1 MSPSSSDR
9 PQPQTRGVEAAG
21 SSLSRR
27 GFLAA
32 GGAIAAGAFLSACAG
47 GNTKAANS
55 SGNSAAGSAAGTAS
69 SSGKKLSITITPFAG
84 ADLAA
89 LPKAF
94 AQDYMDRHPN
104 VSITLD
110 DTVLFTKQVAG
121 FKANPHKA
129 LTNLAFSNSGSTA
142 TGKAL
147 GMYAKLDYSRI
158 PNTSHLASNLVEKDH
173 CGVVFGAD
181 QMGIVSN
188 KKSYPGGLNSWAD
201 LWSDKQKGKECYF
214 TIPWWAIGIAAST
227 AGGSWKNMDPGF
239 KIWEEHAK
247 NIRTI
252 VTANPQFLNVL
263 ASGEAPLTSHY
274 FGTSHVWASQ
284 GAPLQYSSPK
294 EGVVFDAVGVNIV
307 AASSDDQIEVMYD
320 MINEMLTP
328 KWNSMWADTSVE
340 IPAMTTTKL
349 SDKLKALPQISAG
362 ANQKFVAVDWDT
374 VGQNMPAW
382 TDRWNKDV
390 VSKI

>member
-1 MSPSSSDR
+1 MDNQPNRR
-9 PQPQTRGVEAAG
+9 PQLAAA
-21 SSLSRR
+21 SLSRR
-27 GFLAA
+27 SFLAT
-32 GGAIAAGAFLSACAG
+32 GGAIAAGALLSACAG
-47 GNTKAANS
+47 GTTK
-55 SGNSAAGSAAGTAS
+55 GGGS
-69 SSGKKLSITITPFAG
+69 SSGSPAGAGSGAPSRGAGGKVSITITPFAG

-89 LPKAF
+89 MPKAF
-94 AQDYMDRHPN
+94 AKEYEDAHPN

-121 FKANPHKA
+121 YKANPHKA

-158 PNTSHLASNLVEKDH
+158 PNTSGLAQNLVEKDH
-173 CGVVFGAD
+173 CGVVLGAD

-188 KKSYPGGLNSWAD
+188 KKDYPGGLRSWSD
-201 LWSDKQKGKECYF
+201 LWSDKQRGKECYF
-214 TIPWWAIGIAAST
+214 TIPWWAIGIAASEH
-227 AGGSWKNMDPGF
+227 GGSWSDMDPGF
-239 KIWEEHAK
+239 KIWQENAK

-263 ASGEAPLTSHY
+263 SSGEAPLTSHY
-274 FGTSHVWASQ
+274 FGTSHVWATQ
-284 GAPLQYSSPK
+284 GAPVQYSTPA
-294 EGVVFDAVGVNIV
+294 EGVVFDAVGVNVV
-307 AASSDDQIEVMYD
+307 AASSENQIEVMYD
-320 MINEMLTP
+320 MINQMLTP

-340 IPAMTTTKL
+340 VPALTSTTL
-349 SDKLKALPQISAG
+349 STKLKALPQISAG
-362 ANQKFVAVDWDT
+362 AKQKFVSVDWDT

-382 TDRWNKDV
+382 TDRWNQDI

>member
-1 MSPSSSDR
+1 MSQSSSDHPQSR
-9 PQPQTRGVEAAG
+9 PRMVEAAA
-21 SSLSRR
+21 SPLSRR
-27 GFLAA
+27 SFLAA
-32 GGAIAAGAFLSACAG
+32 GGAFAAGAFLSACAN
-47 GNTKAANS
+47 GNTKSAKS
-55 SGNSAAGSAAGTAS
+55 SGNSGAGTAT
-69 SSGKKLSITITPFAG
+69 SGKKLSITVTPFAG
-84 ADLAA
+84 ADLADM
-89 LPKAF
+89 PKAF

-121 FKANPHKA
+121 FKANPHKP

-147 GMYAKLDYSRI
+147 GMYVKLDYSRI
-158 PNTSHLASNLVEKDH
+158 PHTSDLASNLVEKEH
-173 CGVVFGAD
+173 CGVVLGAD

-188 KKSYPGGLNSWAD
+188 KKSYPDGLKSWVD

-227 AGGSWKNMDPGF
+227 AGGSWKDMDPGF

-284 GAPLQYSSPK
+284 GAPLQYSTPR

-307 AASSDDQIEVMYD
+307 AASSQDQIEVMYD

-328 KWNSMWADTSVE
+328 KWNSMWADSSVE
-340 IPAMTTTKL
+340 IPALTTTKL

-362 ANQKFVAVDWDT
+362 ADQKFIAVDWDT

>member
-1 MSPSSSDR
+1 MNN
-9 PQPQTRGVEAAG
+9 QPNGTTEPAPTAATPRTTPV
-21 SSLSRR
+21 SRR

-32 GGAIAAGAFLSACAG
+32 GGAIAAGALLSACAG
-47 GNTKAANS
+47 GNTKGANS
-55 SGNSAAGSAAGTAS
+55 TSTGGAASGAGKSGPT
-69 SSGKKLSITITPFAG
+69 GKKLSITITPFAG

-89 LPKAF
+89 MPTAF
-94 AQDYMDRHPN
+94 AKEYMDKHPN
-104 VSITLD
+104 VSINLD

-121 FKANPHKA
+121 FKANPHKP

-158 PNTSHLASNLVEKDH
+158 PNTAGLAPNLIEKDH
-173 CGVVFGAD
+173 CGVTFGAD

-188 KKSYPGGLNSWAD
+188 KKSYPNGLGSWSD
-201 LWSDKQKGKECYF
+201 LWSSDQVGKECYF
-214 TIPWWAIGIAAST
+214 TIPWWAIGIAASEH
-227 AGGSWKNMDPGF
+227 GGSWTNMNPGF

-274 FGTSHVWASQ
+274 FGTSYVWASS
-284 GAPLQYSSPK
+284 GAPVQYSTPK
-294 EGVVFDAVGVNIV
+294 EGVVFDAVGVNVV
-307 AASSDDQIEVMYD
+307 AASSQDQIEVMYD

-328 KWNSMWADTSVE
+328 KWNGMWADASVE
-340 IPAMTTTKL
+340 IPALKSTQLT
-349 SDKLKALPQISAG
+349 SKLKRLPQITKG
-362 ANQKFVAVDWDT
+362 ADQKFVSVDWDV
-374 VGQNMPAW
+374 VGRNMTSW
-382 TDRWNKDV
+382 TDTWNQQI

>member
-1 MSPSSSDR
+1 MDNQSERLTQAAASP
-9 PQPQTRGVEAAG
+9 
-21 SSLSRR
+21 LSRR
-27 GFLAA
+27 SFLAT
-32 GGAIAAGAFLSACAG
+32 GGAIAAGALLSACAG
-47 GNTKAANS
+47 GNTKSGDS
-55 SGNSAAGSAAGTAS
+55 SGPSSKGAG
-69 SSGKKLSITITPFAG
+69 GKVSITITPFAG

-89 LPKAF
+89 MPTAF
-94 AQDYMDRHPN
+94 AKEYEAAHRN

-121 FKANPHKA
+121 HKANPHKA

-158 PNTSHLASNLVEKDH
+158 PHTSGLAPNLVEKDH
-173 CGVVFGAD
+173 CGVVLGAD

-188 KKSYPGGLNSWAD
+188 TKDYPGGLHSWSD
-201 LWSDKQKGKECYF
+201 LWSDKQRGKECYF
-214 TIPWWAIGIAAST
+214 TIPWWAIGIAASEH
-227 AGGSWKNMDPGF
+227 GGSWSDMDPGF
-239 KIWEEHAK
+239 KIWQNNAK

-263 ASGEAPLTSHY
+263 SSGEAPLTSHY

-284 GAPLQYSSPK
+284 GAPVQYSTPK
-294 EGVVFDAVGVNIV
+294 EGVVFDAVGVNVV
-307 AASSDDQIEVMYD
+307 AASSENQIEVMYD

-328 KWNSMWADTSVE
+328 KWNTMWADTSVE
-340 IPAMTTTKL
+340 IPALTSTPL
-349 SDKLKALPQISAG
+349 SAKLKALPQISAG
-362 ANQKFVAVDWDT
+362 ASQKFVQVDWDT

-382 TDRWNKDV
+382 TDRWNQDI

>member
-1 MSPSSSDR
+1 MR
-9 PQPQTRGVEAAG
+9 NRWNEQPRAHGRAVPADGKPLTRR
-21 SSLSRR
+21 S
-27 GFLAA
+27 FLAA
-32 GGAIAAGAFLSACAG
+32 GGAFAAGAFLSGCAG
-47 GNTKAANS
+47 GDTKNAGS
-55 SGNSAAGSAAGTAS
+55 SGGSS
-69 SSGKKLSITITPFAG
+69 SSGKKLTITVTPFAG

-89 LPKAF
+89 MPKAF
-94 AQDYMDRHPN
+94 AQDYQEKHPN
-104 VSITLD
+104 VQIKLD

-121 FKANPHKA
+121 FKSNRDKA
-129 LTNLAFSNSGSTA
+129 LTNLTFSNSASTA
-142 TGKAL
+142 TGKSL

-158 PNTSHLASNLVEKDH
+158 PHTADLAQNLVEKDH
-173 CGVVFGAD
+173 CGVVLGAD

-188 KKSYPGGLNSWAD
+188 KKVYPNGFQSWSD
-201 LWSDKQKGKECYF
+201 LWSDTQNGKECFF
-214 TIPWWAIGIAAST
+214 TIPWWAVGIAASQ
-227 AGGSWKNMDPGF
+227 AGGTWTNMDAGF
-239 KIWEEHAK
+239 KIWEQHAH

-284 GAPLQYSSPK
+284 GAPLQYSTPR

-328 KWNSMWADTSVE
+328 KWNGMWADTSVE
-340 IPAMTTTKL
+340 VPALKSTQLT
-349 SDKLKALPQISAG
+349 SKLKALPQISAG
-362 ANQKFVAVDWDT
+362 ASQKFVPVDWDT
-374 VGQNMPAW
+374 VGKSLPAW
-382 TDRWNKDV
+382 TARWNQDI

>member
-1 MSPSSSDR
+1 MQNNTNGR
-9 PQPQTRGVEAAG
+9 PRPGTRIAEAAAAPVT
-21 SSLSRR
+21 RR
-27 GFLAA
+27 SFLAA
-32 GGAIAAGAFLSACAG
+32 GGAFAAGAFLTACAG
-47 GNTKAANS
+47 GNTKS
-55 SGNSAAGSAAGTAS
+55 AGSS
-69 SSGKKLSITITPFAG
+69 SSGKKLTITITPFAG

-89 LPKAF
+89 MPKAF
-94 AQDYMDRHPN
+94 AKEYEEKHPN

-129 LTNLAFSNSGSTA
+129 LTNLAFSNSASTA

-158 PNTSHLASNLVEKDH
+158 PHTSDLAPNLVEKDH
-173 CGVVFGAD
+173 CGVVLGAD

-188 KKSYPGGLNSWAD
+188 KNSYPKGFDSWSD
-201 LWSDKQKGKECYF
+201 LWSSSQKGKECYF
-214 TIPWWAIGIAAST
+214 TIPWWAIGIAASEH
-227 AGGSWKNMDPGF
+227 GGSWKNMDPGF
-239 KIWEEHAK
+239 KIWQQHAD

-252 VTANPQFLNVL
+252 VSANPQFLNVL

-284 GAPLQYSSPK
+284 GAPLQYSTPK

-328 KWNSMWADTSVE
+328 RWNSMWADTSVE
-340 IPAMTTTKL
+340 VPALTTTKL
-349 SDKLKALPQISAG
+349 TSKLKALPQISAG
-362 ANQKFVAVDWDT
+362 AKQKFVSVDWDV
-374 VGQNMPAW
+374 VGQQTPAW
-382 TDRWNKDV
+382 TDRWNKDI
-390 VSKI
+390 VSQI